1 MERVL
6 LPITVIDAP
15 GAFGSSWSS
24 EGSQFR
30 DVPPEH
36 SPLILPGC
44 EPPCDDSGGP
54 TSQHTFGIPFFKT
67 RLGETGGSLMYIER
81 AFSANVSLTLH
92 LREASTGE
100 TVELPVV
107 RERDFVTHR
116 FQILDVPS
124 PAAGKRATLRIYGI
138 DPAIL
143 GQVEVRVFVE
153 GAEQLVSDNIYDLRV
168 VQRIYSNPA
177 GTYSV
182 PVRPPVAEISYYSL
196 IATAS
201 ALLRIEIEPLNPQMA
216 VWGFVSITDNATQH
230 VTLRTPQ

>member
-1 MERVL
+1 MPQPDRTRVGPLLAPVFTSFMRSHYLVAIFFVSLLASAIGAQQLPLPDMERVL

-36 SPLILPGC
+36 SPFILPGC
-44 EPPCDDSGGP
+44 ESPCDDSGGP
-54 TSQHTFGIPFFKT
+54 TSQHTFGIAFLKT
-67 RLGETGGSLMYIER
+67 RLGETSGSIMYIER
-81 AFSANVSLTLH
+81 TFSADVSLALH

-107 RERDFVTHR
+107 RERDFFSHR
-116 FQILDVPS
+116 FQILDIPNPTS
-124 PAAGKRATLRIYGI
+124 GKRAMLRVYGI
-138 DPAIL
+138 DPAVL

-182 PVRPPVAEISYYSL
+182 PV
-196 IATAS
+196 
-201 ALLRIEIEPLNPQMA
+201 
-216 VWGFVSITDNATQH
+216 
-230 VTLRTPQ
+230 